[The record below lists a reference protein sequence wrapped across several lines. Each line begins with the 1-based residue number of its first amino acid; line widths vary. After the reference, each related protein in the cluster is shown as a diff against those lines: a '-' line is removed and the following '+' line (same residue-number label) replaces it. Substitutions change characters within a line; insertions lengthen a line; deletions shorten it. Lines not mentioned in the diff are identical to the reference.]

1 MFNVNA
7 VMLAGRLGADAEI
20 KTLTNGKVA
29 SLSLAVDHNFKDR
42 AGKWHTETSWFRV
55 VTFQPWLIDNVLAPQ
70 AGKGRQIFVHGAL
83 RARSWEQNGKKQNT
97 VEIEVDHTGG
107 ITPITDDT
115 APMNVV
121 MLAGRL
127 GAHADIKTLPGNA
140 GGKVASFNLA
150 ADRSFKDR
158 TGEWRNETDWLRVV
172 TFQPSLIDK
181 VLAKQ
186 ATKGRLVFIQGALR
200 SREWEQGGE
209 KRTTVEIEVDG
220 AGSITPVVEDKVS
233 KEERH
238 G

>member
-1 MFNVNA
+1 MFTQNT

-20 KTLTNGKVA
+20 RTLSNSKVA
-29 SLSLAVDHNFKDR
+29 SFSMAVDHNFKDR
-42 AGKWHTETSWFRV
+42 VGKWHTETSWFRV
-55 VTFQPWLIDNVLAPQ
+55 VTFQSWLIDNYLTTQ
-70 AGKGRQIFVHGAL
+70 AIKGRLMFVQGAL
-83 RARSWEQNGKKQNT
+83 RSRSWEQNGKKQHS

-107 ITPITDDT
+107 IMPISNDT
-115 APMNVV
+115 TPMNTV

-150 ADRSFKDR
+150 ADRSFKDGK
-158 TGEWRNETDWLRVV
+158 GEWRSETDWLRVV

-186 ATKGRLVFIQGALR
+186 ATKGRLVLVQGALR
-200 SREWEQGGE
+200 SREWEQDGE
-209 KRTTVEIEVDG
+209 KRTGIEIEVD
-220 AGSITPVVEDKVS
+220 ASGSITPVVEDKVN
-233 KEERH
+233 KEEKH